1 MFERSSPPDASRSSD
16 WKAFAAVGALWLAM
30 GAAPTLSNLLSPE
43 DAKLATHHAR
53 QAQAAAVTPISVK
66 PLAPGPEALR
76 VRLDEIARRFG
87 GKVGIAVAD
96 VDKGWIVSEAGD
108 QRFPQ
113 QSVSKLW
120 VAIAVLD
127 AVDHGKLRLD
137 QRFTMTR
144 QDLSVFF
151 QPIARKVTAQGY
163 SVSLDELLQRAIS
176 DSDNAAND
184 MLIRLMGGPAPIT
197 ALIRQKGLRDV
208 RVGYEERVLQSKM
221 AGMEWKPEYAGS
233 ILFREVRAALPDAV
247 RDQAM
252 AAYLNDPPDSA
263 TPVGMVEGLRRLKRG
278 ELLSKASTDRLLE
291 IMSETRNGPKR
302 LKGGLPEG
310 WQISHKTG
318 TGQDLRNYTVGYN
331 DVGVITAPDGHSYA
345 VAAFIAKTTHGIPA
359 RMAFMQQV
367 SEAVAQTWSG
377 SLGQAP
383 AEAAPK
389 PALKD
394 SDDLTPERPEPAP
407 APRHGRVHAKVA
419 APHPATAHHRAA
431 KKAPAKAHKAPAKK
445 AAKAP
450 AKKKTARH
458 HHG

>member
-1 MFERSSPPDASRSSD
+1 MSERFPSPVASRSSD
-16 WKAFAAVGALWLAM
+16 WKAFAAVGALWLLM

-43 DAKLATHHAR
+43 TPHAAAR
-53 QAQAAAVTPISVK
+53 HAQAQAVAAMPTPK

-76 VRLDEIARRFG
+76 VRLEDIAKRFG

-96 VDKGWIVSEAGD
+96 VDKSWIVSEAGD
-108 QRFPQ
+108 ERFPQ

-127 AVDHGKLRLD
+127 AVDHGRLKLD
-137 QRFTMTR
+137 QRFNMTR

-151 QPIARKVTAQGY
+151 QPIARKVGPNGY

-184 MLIRLMGGPAPIT
+184 MLIRVMGGPGPIT
-197 ALIRQKGLRDV
+197 ALIRRKGLRDV

-221 AGMEWKPEYAGS
+221 AGMVWKPEYAGS
-233 ILFREVRAALPDAV
+233 ILFREVRAALPGAV

-252 AAYLNDPPDSA
+252 AAYLADPPDAA
-263 TPVGMVEGLRRLKRG
+263 TPIGMAEGLRRLKRG

-310 WQISHKTG
+310 WRISHKTG

-345 VAAFIAKTTHGIPA
+345 VAVFIAKTTHGIPA
-359 RMAFMQQV
+359 RMAFMQEV

-383 AEAAPK
+383 AASAPK
-389 PALKD
+389 PELKAE
-394 SDDLTPERPEPAP
+394 DDLTPERPEPAP
-407 APRHGRVHAKVA
+407 KPHGRVHAKVA
-419 APHPATAHHRAA
+419 AHAAPVAHHRAARKASAKARKAPVKRAAA
-431 KKAPAKAHKAPAKK
+431 KKAPAKK
-445 AAKAP
+445 
-450 AKKKTARH
+450 ARH
-458 HHG
+458 RASR

>member
-1 MFERSSPPDASRSSD
+1 MAERIPSPDMSRGSD

-30 GAAPTLSNLLSPE
+30 GAAPTLSHLMSPQ
-43 DAKLATHHAR
+43 AATVSARHVR
-53 QAQAAAVTPISVK
+53 QAEAALPAPK

-76 VRLDEIARRFG
+76 ARLDEVARRFG

-108 QRFPQ
+108 EPFPQ

-127 AVDHGKLRLD
+127 AVDHGKLKLD
-137 QRFTMTR
+137 QRFNMTR

-151 QPIARKVTAQGY
+151 QPIARKITAQGY
-163 SVSLDELLQRAIS
+163 SVGLDELLQRAIS

-184 MLIRLMGGPAPIT
+184 MLIRVMGGPAPIT
-197 ALIRQKGLRDV
+197 ALIRRKGLRDV

-233 ILFREVRAALPDAV
+233 ILFREVRAALPDTV

-252 AAYLNDPPDSA
+252 AAYLRDPPDAA

-331 DVGVITAPDGHSYA
+331 DVGVLTAPDGHAYA
-345 VAAFIAKTTHGIPA
+345 VAVFIAKTTHGIPA

-383 AEAAPK
+383 A
-389 PALKD
+389 PALRPELKPE
-394 SDDLTPERPEPAP
+394 DDLTPEQPEPKAAP
-407 APRHGRVHAKVA
+407 APYGRVHARVA
-419 APHPATAHHRAA
+419 AHAAPAAHHRVA
-431 KKAPAKAHKAPAKK
+431 KTARKARAKK
-445 AAKAP
+445 AAKD
-450 AKKKTARH
+450 TRH
-458 HHG
+458 KRSR